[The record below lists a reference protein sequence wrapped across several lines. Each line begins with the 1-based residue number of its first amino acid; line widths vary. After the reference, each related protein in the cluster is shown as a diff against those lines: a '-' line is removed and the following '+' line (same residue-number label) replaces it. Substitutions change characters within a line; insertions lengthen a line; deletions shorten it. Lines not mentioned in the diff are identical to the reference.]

1 MRYKCV
7 LTIFAMF
14 FLAGLLL
21 SGAPA
26 AQANSCTMA
35 SAAGKYGFT
44 LTGLLILP
52 TGPVPIA
59 AVGRVTVDAAGNFS
73 GTESRNVGG
82 GFAEET
88 ITGTLTVNP
97 DCTGTV
103 TLNAF
108 EAGHLARTV
117 ILATV
122 SDDNQKEVRM
132 VEKSLVLP
140 NGISLPVVITLE
152 AKKTFSAE
160 END

>member
-1 MRYKCV
+1 VCFDDRRDV
-7 LTIFAMF
+7 LSCSAFAEWC
-14 FLAGLLL
+14 AGGPGQLVHDGECGGEVWIH
-21 SGAPA
+21 SHRTADP
-26 AQANSCTMA
+26 
-35 SAAGKYGFT
+35 
-44 LTGLLILP
+44 P

-117 ILATV
+117 VLATV

-140 NGISLPVVITLE
+140 NGASIPAVVTVE
-152 AKKTFSAE
+152 AKKIFPDDE
-160 END
+160 QN